1 MGQPVGV
8 RVSPFAPLGA
18 CRLLLQWNITK
29 TGKQMQVSVENIGGL
44 ERRVTVQIPADEI
57 QQKVDTRL
65 RELCKQAKIK
75 GFRPGRVPLSV
86 IRQRYGKQVRLE
98 ITNETMQASMQ
109 QAIRDEKLRPASAPQ
124 VTALPHDLSQGDVQ
138 FTAVL
143 EVYPELDKLDVSGLS
158 IEQPVAKVTPA
169 DVDDMLLTLREQRRS
184 WSPVERAAQAGDQ
197 VFFDYVAQRQDQR
210 IPAQGNQR
218 LAIIMGASGFAGLES
233 ALSGLQAGEETTAEL
248 EFPENFREPALAGQK
263 ARVELKTFAISESSL
278 PAIDE
283 AFVHGFGVADGT
295 VASLRSE
302 IQENLEREL
311 NQAVSSI
318 LKVRIINALVNSMP
332 DLTVPDSIVRRE
344 AASLAARAA
353 TQAGRKPDPAATPA
367 FMGQAESRVRGGL
380 LMGEIARQNSIRING
395 VKVRQ
400 TIATIAQTYEDPADV
415 VQLYY
420 GNAQLLAQVE
430 NQVLEEQ
437 VVDWVMEN
445 AKVSTNE
452 MKFHD
457 VISLAAGANQ

>member
-1 MGQPVGV
+1 
-8 RVSPFAPLGA
+8 
-18 CRLLLQWNITK
+18 
-29 TGKQMQVSVENIGGL
+29 MQVSVENIGGL

-98 ITNETMQASMQ
+98 ITNATMQASMQ

-124 VTALPHDLSQGDVQ
+124 VTEMPQDLSQGDVQ

-143 EVYPELDKLDVSGLS
+143 EVYPELDKLDVSGLP
-158 IEQPVAKVTPA
+158 IEKPVATVTAA
-169 DVDDMLLTLREQRRS
+169 DVDDMLATLREQRRS
-184 WSPVERAAQAGDQ
+184 WDPVERAPQAGDQ
-197 VFFDYVAQRQDQR
+197 VLFDYVAHREDQR
-210 IPAQGNQR
+210 VPAEGNRR
-218 LAIIMGASGFAGLES
+218 LAIIMGASGFDSLES

-248 EFPENFREPALAGQK
+248 EFPENFREPLLAGQK
-263 ARVELKTFAISESSL
+263 ARVELKIFVVSESVL
-278 PAIDE
+278 PEVDE
-283 AFVHGFGVADGT
+283 EFIQGFGVADGT

-311 NQAVSSI
+311 KQALASI

-332 DLTVPDSIVRRE
+332 DLAVPDSIVRRE
-344 AASLAARAA
+344 AATLAASAA
-353 TQAGRKPDPAATPA
+353 AQQGRQPVPEETPTYL
-367 FMGQAESRVRGGL
+367 GRAESRVRGGL

-395 VKVRQ
+395 AKVRQ
-400 TIATIAQTYEDPADV
+400 AIETIAQTYEDPTEV

-420 GNAQLLAQVE
+420 GNEQLLAQVE
-430 NQVLEEQ
+430 NLVLEEQ

-445 AKVSTNE
+445 AKVSGID
-452 MKFHD
+452 MKFKD
-457 VISLAAGANQ
+457 VIAAAAGMSRQ

>member
-1 MGQPVGV
+1 
-8 RVSPFAPLGA
+8 
-18 CRLLLQWNITK
+18 
-29 TGKQMQVSVENIGGL
+29 MQVSVENIGAL

-75 GFRPGRVPLSV
+75 GFRPGRVPMSV

-124 VTALPHDLSQGDVQ
+124 VTEMPQYLSQGDVQ

-143 EVYPELDKLDVSGLS
+143 EVYPELDKLDVSDLP
-158 IEQPVAKVTPA
+158 IDKPVATVTPA
-169 DVDDMLLTLREQRRS
+169 DVDDMLATLREQRRS
-184 WSPVERAAQAGDQ
+184 WNPVERAPQAGDQ
-197 VFFDYVAQRQDQR
+197 ILFDYVAHIDEQR
-210 IPAQGNQR
+210 IPAEGNQR
-218 LAIIMGASGFAGLES
+218 LAIIMGASGFDSLES

-248 EFPENFREPALAGQK
+248 KFPENFREPALAGQK
-263 ARVELKTFAISESSL
+263 ARVELKTFAVSESVL
-278 PAIDE
+278 PEVDE
-283 AFVHGFGVADGT
+283 EFIQGFGVADGT
-295 VASLRSE
+295 AASLRSE

-311 NQAVSSI
+311 KQAMASV
-318 LKVRIINALVNSMP
+318 LKVRIINALVNTMP
-332 DLTVPDSIVRRE
+332 DLAVPDSIVRRE

-353 TQAGRKPDPAATPA
+353 AQEGRQPAAEETPA
-367 FMGQAESRVRGGL
+367 YLGRAESRVRGGL

-395 VKVRQ
+395 AKVRQ
-400 TIATIAQTYEDPADV
+400 TIETIAQTYEDPTEV

-420 GNAQLLAQVE
+420 GNEQLLAQVE

-445 AKVSTNE
+445 AKVSSIE
-452 MKFHD
+452 MKFKD
-457 VISLAAGANQ
+457 VISAASGANRQ

>member
-1 MGQPVGV
+1 
-8 RVSPFAPLGA
+8 
-18 CRLLLQWNITK
+18 
-29 TGKQMQVSVENIGGL
+29 MQVSVENIGGL

-65 RELCKQAKIK
+65 RELSKQVKIK
-75 GFRPGRVPLSV
+75 GFRPGRVPMSV
-86 IRQRYGKQVRLE
+86 VRQRYGKQVRLE

-124 VTALPHDLSQGDVQ
+124 VTAMPQDLSQGDVQ

-143 EVYPELDKLDVSGLS
+143 EVYPELDKLDVSGLP
-158 IEQPVAKVTPA
+158 IEKPVATVTPA
-169 DVDDMLLTLREQRRS
+169 DVDDMLATLREQRRS
-184 WSPVERAAQAGDQ
+184 WNPVERAPKAGDQ
-197 VFFDYVAQRQDQR
+197 VLFDYIAHIGDQR
-210 IPAQGNQR
+210 VPAEGNQR
-218 LAIIMGASGFAGLES
+218 LAIIMGASGFDSLES
-233 ALSGLQAGEETTAEL
+233 ALSGLQAGQETTAEL

-263 ARVELKTFAISESSL
+263 ARVELKTFVVSESSL
-278 PAIDE
+278 PEIDA

-302 IQENLEREL
+302 IKDNLEREL

-332 DLTVPDSIVRRE
+332 DLAVPESIVRRE

-353 TQAGRKPDPAATPA
+353 TQEGRQPDPGETPA
-367 FMGQAESRVRGGL
+367 FMGKAESRVRGGL

-395 VKVRQ
+395 AQVRQ
-400 TIATIAQTYEDPADV
+400 SIETIAQTYEDPAEV
-415 VQLYY
+415 IQLYY
-420 GNAQLLAQVE
+420 GNEQLLAQVE

-445 AKVSTNE
+445 AKVSNIE
-452 MKFHD
+452 MKFQD
-457 VISLAAGANQ
+457 VISAATGANRQ